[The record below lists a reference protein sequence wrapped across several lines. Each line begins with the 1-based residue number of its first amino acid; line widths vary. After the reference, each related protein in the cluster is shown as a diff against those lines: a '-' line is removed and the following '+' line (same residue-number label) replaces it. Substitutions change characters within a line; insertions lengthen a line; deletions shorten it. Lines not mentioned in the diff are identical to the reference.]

1 MKSLIIECLE
11 SGADVTLNV
20 KATDLREFA
29 QLLMGNAAREATEL
43 QRKKDEEVYYSVE
56 EVMSILNIKDRST
69 MYRWKLKD
77 YLVPVKVGKMVRYR
91 KSEVEA
97 ILSNGK
103 ELAK

>member
-29 QLLMGNAAREATEL
+29 QLLMCNAAREASEL

-56 EVMSILNIKDRST
+56 DVMSILNVKDRST
-69 MYRWKLKD
+69 MWRWQQKD
-77 YLVPVKVGKMVRYR
+77 YLTPVKVGKMVRYR
-91 KSEVEA
+91 KSDVEA